1 MSNSR
6 LLGGIFAAGLA
17 TSGCA
22 PYLAPYGPGYGG
34 GFAQPLVRPLPAAA
48 VDQSAAARG
57 RWDNVMLLPVTSVV
71 GVLTMDGQRVGTLS
85 HADGYGIRVLVDGIE
100 QQIARADVLRVD
112 LVHLPGS
119 DVRAVARRTAGGALL
134 GAGAAALFAGV
145 LGGTAWPPPGVLVRG
160 GAALG
165 GVSGAGAALA
175 DRQGKVIYIAESQRV
190 PVRQPPPAYDAPGS
204 AAYPPRLTASYS
216 VDEWA
221 RILELRPSTPVIVIT
236 TSGVRH
242 EGTLIGADDTDI
254 WIDFRGAELRIARRS
269 VRRVEVR

>member
-6 LLGGIFAAGLA
+6 LLGAILAAGLA

-22 PYLAPYGPGYGG
+22 PYLAPYAGYGG
-34 GFAQPLVRPLPAAA
+34 GFAQPLVRPLPAVP
-48 VDQSAAARG
+48 VDQSAATRG
-57 RWDNVMLLPVTSVV
+57 RWDNVMLLPVSSVV

-100 QQIARADVLRVD
+100 QQIGRADVLRVD

-119 DVRAVARRTAGGALL
+119 DVRAVARKTAGNAIL
-134 GAGAAALFAGV
+134 GAGAGVLFAAV

-160 GAALG
+160 GAAVG
-165 GVSGAGAALA
+165 GLSGAAAGLA
-175 DRQGKVIYIAESQRV
+175 EREGKVIYIAENQRV
-190 PVRQPPPAYDAPGS
+190 PVRQPPPAYDAAGS
-204 AAYPPRLTASYS
+204 TAPPALTASYS

-221 RILELRPSTPVIVIT
+221 RILELRPSTPVIVVM

-242 EGTLIGADDTDI
+242 EGTVIGADDTEI
-254 WIDFRGAELRIARRS
+254 WIDLRGAELRIARRS
-269 VRRVEVR
+269 VRRVDVR